1 MAVKG
6 LATTDAVIVAFDD
19 HLRRVRGIGSSA
31 RQSYSRFARD
41 FLQAVLGDG
50 RVDLARLGVA
60 DVVGFVSEATGR
72 YRPSTVQ
79 LLATALRSFLCF
91 AGSEGLREDR
101 LEEAVPMV
109 SRRRSASLPR
119 HLGAADFAR
128 LLASLDSSSPQ
139 GLRDRAILLFAARL
153 GLRAGEIACLG
164 LDDLDWR
171 SGTVRVRARK
181 TGHGALLPLPY
192 EVGEALAAY
201 LERGR
206 PASEDRH
213 LFLLHRQRVGA
224 PIDRH
229 VASDAVHRALRRAG
243 IDAPAHGTNLLRHSL
258 ATDLLA
264 HGANLKQIAD
274 LFGHRAL
281 SSTQIYAKV
290 DVAALREAALPWPEV
305 TR

>member
-1 MAVKG
+1 MAVQG
-6 LATTDAVIVAFDD
+6 LGTTDAVIAAFDD
-19 HLRRVRGIGSSA
+19 HLRRARGIGSSA
-31 RQSYSRFARD
+31 RESYSRYARD
-41 FLQAVLGDG
+41 FLEAVLGDG
-50 RVDLARLGVA
+50 PVDLARLRVP
-60 DVVGFVSEATGR
+60 DVVGFVSEATVR

-79 LLATALRSFLCF
+79 LLTTALRSFLRF
-91 AGSEGLREDR
+91 VRSEGLREDR

-109 SRRRSASLPR
+109 SRRRLASLPR

-128 LLASLDSSSPQ
+128 LIASLDSSSPQ

-153 GLRAGEIACLG
+153 GLRAGEIACLM

-171 SGTVRVRARK
+171 SGTVRVRTRK

-192 EVGEALAAY
+192 AVGEALAAY

-213 LFLLHRQRVGA
+213 IFLLHRQHAGA

-229 VASDAVHRALRRAG
+229 AASDAVHRALRRAD
-243 IDAPAHGTNLLRHSL
+243 IDAPAHGANLLRHSL

-305 TR
+305 TW

>member
-1 MAVKG
+1 MAVQG

-19 HLRRVRGIGSSA
+19 HLRRARGIGSSA
-31 RQSYSRFARD
+31 RESYSRFARD

-50 RVDLARLGVA
+50 RVDLAHLGVP

-79 LLATALRSFLCF
+79 LLTTALRSFLRF
-91 AGSEGLREDR
+91 VGSEGLREDR

-109 SRRRSASLPR
+109 SRRRLASLPR

-128 LLASLDSSSPQ
+128 LIASLDSSSPQ
-139 GLRDRAILLFAARL
+139 GLRDRAVLLFAARL
-153 GLRAGEIACLG
+153 GLRASEIACLG

-171 SGTVRVRARK
+171 SGTVRVQTRK

-213 LFLLHRQRVGA
+213 IFLLHRQHAGA

-229 VASDAVHRALRRAG
+229 AASDTVHRALRRAG
-243 IDAPAHGTNLLRHSL
+243 IDAPAHGANLLRHSL

-281 SSTQIYAKV
+281 SSTQIYANV

-305 TR
+305 TW